1 MLHGPGKVEFKA
13 SMKELA
19 GAASSSFGFNLP
31 VPTELHLNPTNE
43 PHSLR
48 FAALGTDDL
57 IGFAGW
63 EGKPFWIR
71 DIDGKTMAEG
81 TVSEDGRLPRVT
93 SSHAK
98 SLKLR
103 LGDPNGAEL
112 IACAKDVI
120 KPPPIISD
128 DDDDTEDDGVDT
140 ADDNKKVNVANKNV
154 ESQVISS
161 RYFQEVVAAV
171 SHHHSEF
178 LTESAVAELINNA
191 NTN

>member
-1 MLHGPGKVEFKA
+1 MIHGPGTMAFKA

-19 GAASSSFGFNLP
+19 GPARSSFGFNLP

-48 FAALGTDDL
+48 FAALGADDL

-71 DIDGKTMAEG
+71 DIDGKAMAEG

-93 SSHAK
+93 SAHTK

-103 LGDPNGAEL
+103 LGDPKGAEL
-112 IACAKDVI
+112 IPHAKVI
-120 KPPPIISD
+120 IAPPPKMFD
-128 DDDDTEDDGVDT
+128 DDAHDEEVDGMKVDT
-140 ADDNKKVNVANKNV
+140 KIYVRHASS
-154 ESQVISS
+154 ESQVIAS

-178 LTESAVAELINNA
+178 LTESVVAALINK
-191 NTN
+191 